1 MKTDSTENMLVGSR
15 TTEKHGDGGNEETE
29 NNSGRKQKSIL
40 VIEEMPTECIE
51 CQFCRILAD
60 DKPTETR
67 CILTAKRNED
77 GVNTRAEWCP
87 LKPLPEKMI
96 AEMVMGNKFAEG
108 CVHGWND
115 CIDAITGE
123 TE

>member
-1 MKTDSTENMLVGSR
+1 MKAV
-15 TTEKHGDGGNEETE
+15 
-29 NNSGRKQKSIL
+29 L
-40 VIEEMPTECIE
+40 VIDEMPTECIE

-87 LKPLPEKMI
+87 LRPLPQKKETRNDI
-96 AEMVMGNKFAEG
+96 QYRGLAEEYRKE
-108 CVHGWND
+108 GWNE
-115 CIDAITGE
+115 CLDAITGE

>member
-1 MKTDSTENMLVGSR
+1 MKAV
-15 TTEKHGDGGNEETE
+15 
-29 NNSGRKQKSIL
+29 L
-40 VIEEMPTECIE
+40 VIYEMPTECIE

-87 LKPLPEKMI
+87 LRPLPQKMTMEKALKMERCGSI
-96 AEMVMGNKFAEG
+96 RDIYTTWDACLAE
-108 CVHGWND
+108 
-115 CIDAITGE
+115 ITGE

>member
-1 MKTDSTENMLVGSR
+1 MRAV
-15 TTEKHGDGGNEETE
+15 
-29 NNSGRKQKSIL
+29 L

-87 LKPLPEKMI
+87 LRPLPQKIYAVYKGDYEYGV
-96 AEMVMGNKFAEG
+96 AD
-108 CVHGWND
+108 GWNA
-115 CIDAITGE
+115 CLDAIVGE

>member
-1 MKTDSTENMLVGSR
+1 MKA
-15 TTEKHGDGGNEETE
+15 
-29 NNSGRKQKSIL
+29 IL
-40 VIEEMPTECIE
+40 VIDEMPTECIE

-67 CILTAKRNED
+67 CILTAKRNKD

-87 LKPLPEKMI
+87 LKPIPNEACERLVEGLDAIEKMKSV
-96 AEMVMGNKFAEG
+96 EVR
-108 CVHGWND
+108 VVRR
-115 CIDAITGE
+115 

>member
-1 MKTDSTENMLVGSR
+1 MKAV
-15 TTEKHGDGGNEETE
+15 
-29 NNSGRKQKSIL
+29 L
-40 VIEEMPTECIE
+40 VIDEMPTECIE

-87 LKPLPEKMI
+87 LKPLPNRKEDLHYPCNEYLQ
-96 AEMVMGNKFAEG
+96 AVNE
-108 CVHGWND
+108 GWNVCLD
-115 CIDAITGE
+115 EITGE